1 MQKYLH
7 NSKKSSTFARF
18 FLVWHSDAREKTKL
32 FAFSPN
38 DQMVNGEM
46 VNGMVPSYNG

>member
-1 MQKYLH
+1 MQKYLRI
-7 NSKKSSTFARF
+7 SKKAV
-18 FLVWHSDAREKTKL
+18 LLH
-32 FAFSPN
+32 AFSPN